1 MLKLI
6 PIFVV
11 FLGAAVASPSAD
23 QYFDS
28 VIHAVGQEL
37 RVLGL
42 DPAPLSNFNVR
53 FGPQALAEAQFTRG
67 NVTNLHQIRRKGACQ
82 GPKTVRGETSINCTL
97 SLYPVLTQHQVYIR
111 NGSAAYSLR
120 SQGNVAESL
129 IYVAVS
135 GPAGGYPGSVKNYR
149 VDRFGQIT
157 AKFAPFPTALNKYA
171 KVLQDTYRN
180 QVSTELFNILQQRY
194 VYAISRAAANKPM
207 PRQ

>member
-1 MLKLI
+1 MFI
-6 PIFVV
+6 GV
-11 FLGAAVASPSAD
+11 AVASPSAD
-23 QYFDS
+23 QYIDNILQTS
-28 VIHAVGQEL
+28 LPQEL

-67 NVTNLHQIRRKGACQ
+67 NATNLNRIRRKGACL
-82 GPKTVRGETSINCTL
+82 GPKTYRGEITINCTL

-111 NGSAAYSLR
+111 NGSAAYSVR

-129 IYVAVS
+129 IFVAIS
-135 GPAGGYPGSVKNYR
+135 GQPQSYIGSVKNFR

-157 AKFAPFPTALNKYA
+157 TSFSPFPTPLNKYA
-171 KVLQDTYRN
+171 KVLQDTYSN

-194 VYAISRAAANKPM
+194 VYAIGRAIANKPM
-207 PRQ
+207 PTR